1 MALAVFCDRLTSYRL
16 DIVMTD
22 LDVENLNRRMDELR
36 PVLEDELSD
45 LDDETELFP
54 DEIHPVFETELVSD
68 ETAIEQFIPEQ
79 EDDEPVPKE
88 IDDKPKVFKPRERVP
103 TRYAAL
109 QKEFEEKK
117 AREER
122 MKKKTVEEPK
132 KEIKG
137 VVSDNT
143 QMRKVKIGGRYRYVP
158 VVVDS
163 KIEEA
168 VVNEEPV
175 SEVKK
180 EFVNRSKNPVVVET
194 EEKKRKIPTTYAKI
208 INDEMRKKIE
218 KNAKSISELQRLQCE
233 HELTD
238 IDSGTI
244 SIKDLRRMRDEKRER
259 EREKALNEGRKD
271 SILKE
276 IMRDDSR
283 SEFSKLLE
291 INRLSKMQVVKR
303 PQSLGKN

>member
-1 MALAVFCDRLTSYRL
+1 MALVVFCDRLTSYRL

-22 LDVENLNRRMDELR
+22 LDAENLNRRMDELR
-36 PVLEDELSD
+36 PVLGEELSD
-45 LDDETELFP
+45 LDDETELFS
-54 DEIHPVFETELVSD
+54 DEIDPVFETELVSD
-68 ETAIEQFIPEQ
+68 ETPEEQFIPEQ

-158 VVVDS
+158 VVVDP

-180 EFVNRSKNPVVVET
+180 AFVNRSKNPVVVET

>member
-1 MALAVFCDRLTSYRL
+1 MALVVFCDRLTSYRL

-22 LDVENLNRRMDELR
+22 LDAENLNRRMDELR
-36 PVLEDELSD
+36 PVLGEELSD

-54 DEIHPVFETELVSD
+54 DEIDPVFETELVSD
-68 ETAIEQFIPEQ
+68 ETPEEQFIPEQ

-137 VVSDNT
+137 AVSNNT

-158 VVVDS
+158 VVVDP

-180 EFVNRSKNPVVVET
+180 AFVNRSKNPVVVET